1 MCKRLFSIIM
11 VAGLLLTV
19 TTVSPTDPNF
29 RGGKANAVAFSGKIT
44 NIQGKVITITDAKGK
59 TRVIETRSVEGL
71 RVGDNAW
78 CEEDCGRV
86 KVPNKSVQVQRV
98 IR

>member
-1 MCKRLFSIIM
+1 MCKRLFSIILA
-11 VAGLLLTV
+11 AGLLLTV
-19 TTVSPTDPNF
+19 TTVSATDPNF
-29 RGGKANAVAFSGKIT
+29 RGGKANAVVFSGKIT
-44 NIQGKVITITDAKGK
+44 NIQGKVITITDAGGK
-59 TRVIETRSVEGL
+59 TRVIETRSAEGL

-86 KVPNKSVQVQRV
+86 KIPNKSVQVQRV